1 MLDRLIR
8 PGRDV
13 NLRRP
18 TVLGLCSHVSGVPK
32 NASWFERQCGR
43 FSRRCGNANVFESA
57 RKLTLSE
64 ICSGYR
70 HVDLIRN
77 EIREIAKSEASRF
90 ASAYSR
96 RFRRS
101 SRDRCLGDW
110 MRLMSHLVIF
120 TIATRNTHIQP
131 FLLLLLLYTNDGVV
145 MLS

>member
-13 NLRRP
+13 NFRRP

-96 RFRRS
+96 RFEVFSGSLPGRLDAINES
-101 SRDRCLGDW
+101 SCNIHN
-110 MRLMSHLVIF
+110 SYSQCSYP
-120 TIATRNTHIQP
+120 TISSITSIIH
-131 FLLLLLLYTNDGVV
+131 
-145 MLS
+145 